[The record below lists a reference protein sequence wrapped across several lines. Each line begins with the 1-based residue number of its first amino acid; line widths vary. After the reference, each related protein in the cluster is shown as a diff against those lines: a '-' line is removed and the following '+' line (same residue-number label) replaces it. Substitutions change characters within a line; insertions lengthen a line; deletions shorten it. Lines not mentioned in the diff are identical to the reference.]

1 MPNTVAST
9 TRTANIIKMKKN
21 ILAILV
27 APDSTPLKPNK
38 PATIAMIKNTI
49 A

>member
-1 MPNTVAST
+1 MPKTVANT
-9 TRTANIIKMKKN
+9 TNTASIIKMKKN
-21 ILAILV
+21 TFAILV

-38 PATIAMIKNTI
+38 PATTAITKNTI